1 VATLLVKLNH
11 GDKSRTHDVLTLVH
25 KSLLNEFIQGLD
37 VLIVDDVGQD
47 PEGVS
52 FDHLGISHLDVFTQA
67 RNHDKNF
74 LLVDLEF
81 LDEDIDESAEVLV
94 ESRVSSK

>member
-1 VATLLVKLNH
+1 VATLLVELNH
-11 GDKSRTHDVLTLVH
+11 RDESRTHDVLTLVH
-25 KSLLNEFIQGLD
+25 QSLLNEFIQGLD
-37 VLIVDDVGQD
+37 VLIVDDVCQD

-52 FDHLGISHLDVFTQA
+52 FDHLRISHLDVFTQA

-74 LLVDLEF
+74 LFIDLEF
-81 LDEDIDESAEVLV
+81 LDEDVNESTEVLV